1 MGQGTRQQR
10 VANAMRE
17 LLTELI
23 AREVKD
29 PRVHAAGML
38 SVSQVDLNRDLSVAR
53 IYVSFIGGAG
63 DEQAEER
70 ALAALQAAAG
80 FLRGPV
86 GRRMRLQ
93 RAPELRFARDPRAEF
108 GQRIREI
115 LIEDEQ
121 RGGGAVESAADVAP
135 VGEATPG
142 PRDGD
147 QPGGEEA
154 DDDGPE
160 DRGSGDGEGPDDD
173 AGGQDR
179 DDRGS

>member
-29 PRVHAAGML
+29 PRVHAAGMV

-53 IYVSFIGGAG
+53 VYVSFIGGAG
-63 DEQAEER
+63 DEQAEDR

-108 GQRIREI
+108 GQRMREI

-121 RGGGAVESAADVAP
+121 RGGAAGPPADAARAGETAP
-135 VGEATPG
+135 
-142 PRDGD
+142 D
-147 QPGGEEA
+147 A
-154 DDDGPE
+154 DDAPGNEGRGGDGPE
-160 DRGSGDGEGPDDD
+160 HGGAEDDGEGPDDD
-173 AGGQDR
+173 EDGGQDR

>member
-17 LLTELI
+17 ILTEML

-29 PRVHAAGML
+29 PRVHAAGMV
-38 SVSQVDLNRDLSVAR
+38 SVSQVELNRDLSVAR
-53 IYVSFIGGAG
+53 VYVSFIGGTG

-93 RAPELRFARDPRAEF
+93 RAPELRFTRDPRAEF

-121 RGGGAVESAADVAP
+121 RVADSGGEADAVP
-135 VGEATPG
+135 VGEAAPDAVDAPG
-142 PRDGD
+142 
-147 QPGGEEA
+147 
-154 DDDGPE
+154 
-160 DRGSGDGEGPDDD
+160 GPDDASGGPGAD
-173 AGGQDR
+173 EEPDDDDGQDR

>member
-29 PRVHAAGML
+29 PRVHAAGMV

-53 IYVSFIGGAG
+53 VYVSFIGGAG
-63 DEQAEER
+63 DEQAEDR

-121 RGGGAVESAADVAP
+121 RGGAAAPPAGAAP
-135 VGEATPG
+135 GETAP
-142 PRDGD
+142 D
-147 QPGGEEA
+147 A
-154 DDDGPE
+154 DDGPDE
-160 DRGSGDGEGPDDD
+160 EGRGGSGPQDGDGEGPDGDD
-173 AGGQDR
+173 GGPDR

>member
-29 PRVHAAGML
+29 PRVHAAGMV
-38 SVSQVDLNRDLSVAR
+38 SVSQVELNRDLSVAR
-53 IYVSFIGGAG
+53 VFVSFIGGAG

-70 ALAALQAAAG
+70 ALAALRAAAG

-108 GQRIREI
+108 GQRMREI
-115 LIEDEQ
+115 LSEDER
-121 RGGGAVESAADVAP
+121 RGG
-135 VGEATPG
+135 
-142 PRDGD
+142 
-147 QPGGEEA
+147 
-154 DDDGPE
+154 PE
-160 DRGSGDGEGPDDD
+160 DGEGPGGDDGD
-173 AGGQDR
+173 DGGQDR
-179 DDRGS
+179 DGRGS